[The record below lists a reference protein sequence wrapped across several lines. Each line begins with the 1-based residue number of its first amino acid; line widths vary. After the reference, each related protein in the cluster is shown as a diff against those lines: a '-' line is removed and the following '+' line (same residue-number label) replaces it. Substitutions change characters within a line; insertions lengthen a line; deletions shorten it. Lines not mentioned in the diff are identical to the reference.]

1 MEPSVAWPSSIGT
14 MRGFLFL
21 KKKNIGADSW
31 KNVLVEYDPHTK
43 VLTVTKVDNGG
54 SLIFR
59 KVVTHAVAVRPKLN
73 RRRFRLDISL
83 EVSSSPPSTTHSPL
97 PSRSGSLIACFA
109 AANSHEY
116 SRWLTA
122 LHTSAQEAVT
132 SCNTSRNSSM
142 TSVSSDH
149 SAALMNATSQALAD
163 YNNVEGTSRSGLA
176 RDTIQDRSESD
187 PPLAT
192 SSGRGFQRDLRASS
206 GDGDADRFQ
215 GLALAGLP
223 EEEEADDEGGRAMGR
238 GLSAGSAGSWASDEE
253 RRGEERAEQQ
263 RAAGVG
269 LGGFDETPAWRR
281 SLADRELGPSSSS
294 SSSSSSSDRHG
305 WQNDAPIAVDYND
318 DDPEL
323 TASTAFVEMPQRLLR
338 SKAHEAR
345 LSAAARGA
353 LINAGSAAVGSEL
366 EARAADGLGGTS
378 IGALLEAAALPD
390 KELSLLLSSSSSSGG
405 STGLLSTSSSS
416 NKYQADVARAK
427 KTKAAKLKPASK
439 KVVASF
445 RAAVER
451 LPVRNYSV
459 ELRSPGSGAGGK
471 FVAVHG
477 NFY

>member
-31 KNVLVEYDPHTK
+31 KNVLVEYEPYTK

-54 SLIFR
+54 SLVFR
-59 KVVTHAVAVRPKLN
+59 KVVSHAVAVRPKLN

-83 EVSSSPPSTTHSPL
+83 EASSSLPSTTHSPL

-149 SAALMNATSQALAD
+149 TAALMNAASHALTD
-163 YNNVEGTSRSGLA
+163 YNNVEGTSRNELA
-176 RDTIQDRSESD
+176 HDTIQEGSESD
-187 PPLAT
+187 PPLAIST
-192 SSGRGFQRDLRASS
+192 GFQRGLRASS

-215 GLALAGLP
+215 GLALADLP
-223 EEEEADDEGGRAMGR
+223 EEEDENGRAMGR
-238 GLSAGSAGSWASDEE
+238 GSSAGSAGSWASDEE

-263 RAAGVG
+263 RVAGVG
-269 LGGFDETPAWRR
+269 LGGIDETPAWRR

-294 SSSSSSSDRHG
+294 SLSSGRHG

-345 LSAAARGA
+345 LSAAARDA
-353 LINAGSAAVGSEL
+353 LITAGSAALGSED

-378 IGALLEAAALPD
+378 VGALLEAAALPD
-390 KELSLLLSSSSSSGG
+390 KELSLLLSSSSGSS
-405 STGLLSTSSSS
+405 GLLSTSSSS
-416 NKYQADVARAK
+416 KENQADVARAK

-451 LPVRNYSV
+451 LPVRDYSV

-471 FVAVHG
+471 FVTVHG
-477 NFY
+477 NFLLAVCPI